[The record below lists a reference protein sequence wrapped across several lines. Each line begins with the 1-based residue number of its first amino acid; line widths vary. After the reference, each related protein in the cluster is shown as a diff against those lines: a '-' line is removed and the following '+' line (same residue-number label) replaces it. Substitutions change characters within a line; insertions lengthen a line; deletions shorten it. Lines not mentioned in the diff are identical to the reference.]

1 MSTPQRKPRT
11 PRRNDAPTA
20 RRGRTAEARAEAFEP
35 VRLQKALADSGFG
48 SRRELEEWII
58 AGRVSVNG
66 KPADIGQKVGPTDR
80 VKVNGRLVNLKFTN
94 RAPRV
99 LIYHKPEGEIVS
111 RDDPEGRPSVFERL
125 PNLRKGRWIAIGRLD
140 FNTSGLLLFTD
151 NGALANRLMHPRFGL
166 EREYAVRILGELSEE
181 QQKQLQQ
188 GIMLEDGEARF
199 DTLADGGGEGSN
211 HWYRVTLSEGR
222 NREVRRM
229 FEAIGLTVS
238 RLMRVRYGVV
248 SLPRQLKRGAWAE
261 MADAD
266 VLALSESIPE
276 DVVEEADEFLGNLL
290 TEEDEVDPEAED
302 AEAWAK
308 AQTIVA
314 PVYRSSSVFLTQPVP
329 GGRPGRGASAPRG
342 KRPFGRAEGNA
353 APRGN
358 GGGVKAGPR
367 AGAKPGQGRAGRPGQ
382 ERAAQGGAGQGVPD
396 RAGQDRSA
404 QGKPRKPRP
413 AGPRP
418 QGAPSGPRPQGAP
431 AGPRPE
437 RKGGRQGQGRRPAP
451 AAPGAEASVQSEG
464 GEKKAQVSRRRR
476 PRKPQ
481 TGE

>member
-1 MSTPQRKPRT
+1 MSTPQRKPRS
-11 PRRNDAPTA
+11 PRRNDAPSSRRA
-20 RRGRTAEARAEAFEP
+20 RGAEARAEAFEP

-66 KPADIGQKVGPTDR
+66 QPADIGQKVGPTDR
-80 VKVNGRLVNLKFTN
+80 IKVNGKLVNLKFSD

-111 RDDPEGRPSVFERL
+111 RDDPEGRPSVFESL

-188 GIMLEDGEARF
+188 GVMLEDGEARF
-199 DTLADGGGEGSN
+199 DTLVDGGGEGSN

-229 FEAIGLTVS
+229 FEALGLTVS

-248 SLPRQLKRGAWAE
+248 NLPRQLRRGAWAE
-261 MADAD
+261 MSD
-266 VLALSESIPE
+266 VDVRALSDSIPE
-276 DVVEEADEFLGNLL
+276 DVVEEADESLGNMLF
-290 TEEDEVDPEAED
+290 EEDEIDPEAED

-314 PVYRSSSVFLTQPVP
+314 PVYRSSAVYLTQAAP
-329 GGRPGRGASAPRG
+329 GSRGAGRGRSGSGRPGEP
-342 KRPFGRAEGNA
+342 GR
-353 APRGN
+353 R
-358 GGGVKAGPR
+358 GVKAGPR
-367 AGAKPGQGRAGRPGQ
+367 PAGKPGQGKARRAGAGQAEQEPGQAQPGQGRAGQGRPG
-382 ERAAQGGAGQGVPD
+382 
-396 RAGQDRSA
+396 
-404 QGKPRKPRP
+404 QGKPRRPGAAQAGQGPGQGQAP
-413 AGPRP
+413 AGRRGNKPSGSRP
-418 QGAPSGPRPQGAP
+418 QGAQNA
-431 AGPRPE
+431 PRPE
-437 RKGGRQGQGRRPAP
+437 RKGRQGQGKRPAAAE
-451 AAPGAEASVQSEG
+451 AAPQAEG
-464 GEKKAQVSRRRR
+464 GEVKKPQARRRR

-481 TGE
+481 APE

>member
-20 RRGRTAEARAEAFEP
+20 RRGRATETRAEAFEP

-58 AGRVSVNG
+58 AGRVSVNS
-66 KPADIGQKVGPTDR
+66 KPADIGQKVGPSDR

-166 EREYAVRILGELSEE
+166 EREYAVRILGELTEE
-181 QQKQLQQ
+181 QQRQLQQ

-199 DTLADGGGEGSN
+199 DTLVDGGGEGSN

-248 SLPRQLKRGAWAE
+248 NLPRQLKRGAWAE

-276 DVVEEADEFLGNLL
+276 DVVEEADESLGNML
-290 TEEDEVDPEAED
+290 TEEDEIDPEAED

-314 PVYRSSSVFLTQPVP
+314 PVYRSSAVFLTQPAP
-329 GGRPGRGASAPRG
+329 GGRSGRGASAPRG
-342 KRPFGRAEGNA
+342 KRPFARGEGNA
-353 APRGN
+353 ASRGN

-367 AGAKPGQGRAGRPGQ
+367 SGGKPGQGRNGRPGQ
-382 ERAAQGGAGQGVPD
+382 DRAAQG
-396 RAGQDRSA
+396 RAGQDKAGQDRTGPDRTGQDRPA

-418 QGAPSGPRPQGAP
+418 QGAQGA
-431 AGPRPE
+431 PRPE
-437 RKGGRQGQGRRPAP
+437 RKGGRQGQGRRPES
-451 AAPGAEASVQSEG
+451 AAPGAEASGQPEG
-464 GEKKAQVSRRRR
+464 ADKKAQASRRRR

-481 TGE
+481 APE